1 MSILK
6 ETKNNL
12 YAVTRATGKVASVLS
27 DIDIFTSGDPKR
39 IKRRLKS
46 KMLYKTSNKIVRK
59 ILK

>member
-1 MSILK
+1 MNLLK
-6 ETKNNL
+6 DTKNNL
-12 YAVTRATGKVASVLS
+12 YAMTRTTGKIASVLS

-46 KMLYKTSNKIVRK
+46 KMLYKTSNNIVRK